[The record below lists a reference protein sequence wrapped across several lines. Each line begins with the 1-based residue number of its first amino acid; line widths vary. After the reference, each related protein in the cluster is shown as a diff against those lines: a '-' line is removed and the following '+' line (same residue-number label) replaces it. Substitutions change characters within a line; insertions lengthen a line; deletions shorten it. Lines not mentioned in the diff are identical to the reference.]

1 MDQSNPAYSGCAL
14 LVGFGFPDN
23 WRPIVPLLVLLLF
36 FLFLVIIVVGVSR
49 RHRVIHDGGKLPV
62 GYDKN
67 VLRHAQRSCWMRRPS
82 QTDVSSLRSS
92 SNSERKNR
100 EPDEVSTGVCSSP
113 VFVFRLSMV
122 SLRRPVRRR

>member
-23 WRPIVPLLVLLLF
+23 WRPIVPLLILLFF

-49 RHRVIHDGGKLPV
+49 RHRVIHDVGKLPV

-82 QTDVSSLRSS
+82 QRDVSWLRSS
-92 SNSERKNR
+92 SNSKRKA
-100 EPDEVSTGVCSSP
+100 PQAIA
-113 VFVFRLSMV
+113 
-122 SLRRPVRRR
+122 RRFAP

>member
-23 WRPIVPLLVLLLF
+23 WRPIVPLLVLFFFFFF

-92 SNSERKNR
+92 SNSKHKNR
-100 EPDEVSTGVCSSP
+100 EPDGV
-113 VFVFRLSMV
+113 VDGGLLSAAGDRAA
-122 SLRRPVRRR
+122 LRPMNLAK

>member
-23 WRPIVPLLVLLLF
+23 WRPIVPLLVLFF

-82 QTDVSSLRSS
+82 QRDVSWLRSS
-92 SNSERKNR
+92 SNSKRKNK
-100 EPDEVSTGVCSSP
+100 EPDGIVDGGL
-113 VFVFRLSMV
+113 LSAAGDRAA
-122 SLRRPVRRR
+122 LRPVGLAK

>member
-23 WRPIVPLLVLLLF
+23 WRPIVPLLVLFFF
-36 FLFLVIIVVGVSR
+36 FLFLIVVGVSR

-82 QTDVSSLRSS
+82 QRDVSWLRSS
-92 SNSERKNR
+92 SNSKRKNK
-100 EPDEVSTGVCSSP
+100 EPDGIVDGGL
-113 VFVFRLSMV
+113 LSAAGDRAA
-122 SLRRPVRRR
+122 LRPVGLAK